1 MAPRRYRLDLPFP
14 VVLLDYVI
22 SPHGILKRGRGNI
35 ESGVEGLTVKIKNY
49 QTYILVWLGLVILTA
64 ITVSMAG
71 MNLGRLSILFVLLIA
86 AIKSGL
92 VLSYFMH
99 LKYETGLLFK
109 LMIPIVLAVL
119 TVFIGLTFTDIAFR

>member
-1 MAPRRYRLDLPFP
+1 M
-14 VVLLDYVI
+14 
-22 SPHGILKRGRGNI
+22 
-35 ESGVEGLTVKIKNY
+35 KNKKY
-49 QTYILVWLGLVILTA
+49 QTYLLVWLGLVTLTG

-71 MNLGRLSILFVLLIA
+71 MNLGRLSIGIVLAIA

-109 LMIPIVLAVL
+109 LMIPIVLAAL
-119 TVFIGLTFTDIAFR
+119 TIFMGLTFTDIAFR

>member
-1 MAPRRYRLDLPFP
+1 VETGEEKFQGMKYRTC
-14 VVLLDYVI
+14 VWVWVGLL
-22 SPHGILKRGRGNI
+22 
-35 ESGVEGLTVKIKNY
+35 
-49 QTYILVWLGLVILTA
+49 ILTGM
-64 ITVSMAG
+64 TVSMAG
-71 MNLGRLSILFVLLIA
+71 MNLGRLSILIVLAIA

-119 TVFIGLTFTDIAFR
+119 TIFIGLTFTDIAFR

>member
-1 MAPRRYRLDLPFP
+1 VKQVTYR
-14 VVLLDYVI
+14 
-22 SPHGILKRGRGNI
+22 
-35 ESGVEGLTVKIKNY
+35 
-49 QTYILVWLGLVILTA
+49 TYIWIWLGLVILTG

-71 MNLGRLSILFVLLIA
+71 MSLGRSSIVIVLAIA

-99 LKYETGLLFK
+99 LKYEKGLLFK

-119 TVFIGLTFTDIAFR
+119 TIFIGLTFTDVAFR

>member
-1 MAPRRYRLDLPFP
+1 M
-14 VVLLDYVI
+14 
-22 SPHGILKRGRGNI
+22 I
-35 ESGVEGLTVKIKNY
+35 ESGVKELIVKNKNY
-49 QTYILVWLGLVILTA
+49 QIYILVWLGLVILTG

-71 MNLGRLSILFVLLIA
+71 MNLGRLSIVIVLAIA

-119 TVFIGLTFTDIAFR
+119 TIFIGLTFTDIAFR

>member
-14 VVLLDYVI
+14 VVLLNDLNLRF
-22 SPHGILKRGRGNI
+22 LKKEGGI
-35 ESGVEGLTVKIKNY
+35 ESGVKGFTVKNKND
-49 QTYILVWLGLVILTA
+49 QTYVLVWLGLVICTA
-64 ITVSMAG
+64 ITVSTAG
-71 MNLGRLSILFVLLIA
+71 MNLGRLSILLVLLIA

-99 LKYETGLLFK
+99 LRYETGLLFK

-119 TVFIGLTFTDIAFR
+119 TIFIGLTFTDIAFR

>member
-1 MAPRRYRLDLPFP
+1 M
-14 VVLLDYVI
+14 
-22 SPHGILKRGRGNI
+22 
-35 ESGVEGLTVKIKNY
+35 KNKKY
-49 QTYILVWLGLVILTA
+49 QTYILVWLGLVTLTG

-71 MNLGRLSILFVLLIA
+71 MDLGRLSIGIVLAIA

-109 LMIPIVLAVL
+109 LMIPIVLAAL
-119 TVFIGLTFTDIAFR
+119 TIFIGLTFTDIAFR

>member
-1 MAPRRYRLDLPFP
+1 MKYRTY
-14 VVLLDYVI
+14 VWVWVGLLI
-22 SPHGILKRGRGNI
+22 
-35 ESGVEGLTVKIKNY
+35 LTVM
-49 QTYILVWLGLVILTA
+49 
-64 ITVSMAG
+64 TVSMAG
-71 MNLGRLSILFVLLIA
+71 MNLGRLSILIVLAIA

-119 TVFIGLTFTDIAFR
+119 TIFIGLTFTDIAFR

>member
-1 MAPRRYRLDLPFP
+1 VKQVTYKT
-14 VVLLDYVI
+14 YVRI
-22 SPHGILKRGRGNI
+22 
-35 ESGVEGLTVKIKNY
+35 
-49 QTYILVWLGLVILTA
+49 WLGLVILTG

-71 MNLGRLSILFVLLIA
+71 MNLGLLSILIVLSIA

-109 LMIPIVLAVL
+109 LMIPIVLAAL

>member
-1 MAPRRYRLDLPFP
+1 MEKVKYR
-14 VVLLDYVI
+14 
-22 SPHGILKRGRGNI
+22 
-35 ESGVEGLTVKIKNY
+35 
-49 QTYILVWLGLVILTA
+49 TYIFVWLGLVILIG

-71 MNLGRLSILFVLLIA
+71 MNLGRLSIGIVLAIA

-109 LMIPIVLAVL
+109 LMIPIVLAAL
-119 TVFIGLTFTDIAFR
+119 TIFIGLTFTDIAFR

>member
-1 MAPRRYRLDLPFP
+1 MKQVTYR
-14 VVLLDYVI
+14 
-22 SPHGILKRGRGNI
+22 
-35 ESGVEGLTVKIKNY
+35 
-49 QTYILVWLGLVILTA
+49 TYIWIWVGLVILTG

-71 MNLGRLSILFVLLIA
+71 MSLGRSSIVIVLAIA

-99 LKYETGLLFK
+99 LKYEKGLLFK

-119 TVFIGLTFTDIAFR
+119 TIFIGLTFTDVAFR

>member
-1 MAPRRYRLDLPFP
+1 MKYRTY
-14 VVLLDYVI
+14 VWVWVGLL
-22 SPHGILKRGRGNI
+22 ILAGM
-35 ESGVEGLTVKIKNY
+35 
-49 QTYILVWLGLVILTA
+49 
-64 ITVSMAG
+64 TVSMAG
-71 MNLGRLSILFVLLIA
+71 MNLGRLSILIVLAIA

-119 TVFIGLTFTDIAFR
+119 TIFIGLTFTDIAFR

>member
-1 MAPRRYRLDLPFP
+1 MKYKT
-14 VVLLDYVI
+14 YVW
-22 SPHGILKRGRGNI
+22 
-35 ESGVEGLTVKIKNY
+35 
-49 QTYILVWLGLVILTA
+49 VWLGLVILTG

-71 MNLGRLSILFVLLIA
+71 MNLGLLSILIVLVIA

-109 LMIPIVLAVL
+109 LMIPIVLAAL
-119 TVFIGLTFTDIAFR
+119 TVFIGLTFIDIAFR

>member
-1 MAPRRYRLDLPFP
+1 M
-14 VVLLDYVI
+14 
-22 SPHGILKRGRGNI
+22 
-35 ESGVEGLTVKIKNY
+35 KNKKY
-49 QTYILVWLGLVILTA
+49 QTYLLVWLGLVTLTG

-71 MNLGRLSILFVLLIA
+71 MNLGRLSIGIVLAIA

-109 LMIPIVLAVL
+109 LMIPIVLAAL
-119 TVFIGLTFTDIAFR
+119 TIFIGLTFTDIAFR